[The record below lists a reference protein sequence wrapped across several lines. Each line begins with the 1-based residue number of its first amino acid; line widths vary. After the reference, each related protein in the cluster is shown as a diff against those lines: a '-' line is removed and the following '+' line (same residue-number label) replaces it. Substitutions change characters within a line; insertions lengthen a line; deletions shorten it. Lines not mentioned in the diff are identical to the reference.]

1 MPMSRQPCTCACMC
15 ATHEVGRFAS
25 VLASHPSRIVT
36 STSVV
41 CKAQS
46 MCAGKARRTRAK
58 PRHRNPSA
66 RHASVVKAE
75 NLPAGE
81 KGKNFRC
88 ALVRVARSLWHA
100 APPAISLP
108 SRCPARCSARC
119 PSHCAVS
126 CRLAARL
133 AACAKPSINPY
144 QTCLAQMLTFV
155 CLYSSNN

>member
-66 RHASVVKAE
+66 RHASVVKLIYPRVKRVKTRVKTFA
-75 NLPAGE
+75 ARRS
-81 KGKNFRC
+81 F
-88 ALVRVARSLWHA
+88 AVARGASCNLTA
-100 APPAISLP
+100 VSLP
-108 SRCPARCSARC
+108 GSLLGSLPVSLCSTPR
-119 PSHCAVS
+119 
-126 CRLAARL
+126 
-133 AACAKPSINPY
+133 
-144 QTCLAQMLTFV
+144 
-155 CLYSSNN
+155 

>member
-66 RHASVVKAE
+66 RHASVVKLE
-75 NLPAGE
+75 LPAGE
-81 KGKNFRC
+81 KGKAFLKKKRVKTF
-88 ALVRVARSLWHA
+88 AARRSFAVARGASCNLTA
-100 APPAISLP
+100 VSLP
-108 SRCPARCSARC
+108 GSLLGSLPVSLCSTPR
-119 PSHCAVS
+119 
-126 CRLAARL
+126 
-133 AACAKPSINPY
+133 
-144 QTCLAQMLTFV
+144 
-155 CLYSSNN
+155 